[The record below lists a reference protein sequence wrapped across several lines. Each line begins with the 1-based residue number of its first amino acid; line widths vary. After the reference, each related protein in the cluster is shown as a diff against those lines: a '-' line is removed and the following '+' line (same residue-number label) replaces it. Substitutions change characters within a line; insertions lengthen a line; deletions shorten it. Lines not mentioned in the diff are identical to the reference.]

1 MQQPPIFTRIQ
12 LGRYVRARLA
22 GQLYDDTAAPPRGIA
37 IYSLSDPR
45 DIGALRYIGQ
55 TDAPRRRLLQHLST
69 ARLWLP
75 DETPWWIRAPKL
87 RPLYGWIREL
97 FREEGRLPVMVVRAW
112 VEHAQAREA
121 ERGQIHAFLEQQ
133 ASLLNYQAQLTPR
146 RMPGRRSRP
155 QKSTTCPAPAACA
168 LSST

>member
-1 MQQPPIFTRIQ
+1 MPALRTFTRIQ

-22 GQLYDDTAAPPRGIA
+22 GQLYDDTAGPPLGIA

-45 DIGALRYIGQ
+45 DIGAVRYIGQ

-75 DETPWWIRAPKL
+75 DETPWWIRTPKL
-87 RPLYGWIREL
+87 RPLYRWIREIY
-97 FREEGRLPVMVVRAW
+97 REEGCLPVMVVRAW
-112 VEHAQAREA
+112 VERAQAREA
-121 ERGQIHAFLEQQ
+121 ERAQIQAFLEQQ
-133 ASLLNYQAQLTPR
+133 AALLNHQAQLRPR
-146 RMPGRRSRP
+146 QMRSRASRR
-155 QKSTTCPAPAACA
+155 QKSTTCPASAARA